1 MYRGSSRVTILALR
15 STCGSSLYPFHR
27 SAWKWNSANFVIT
40 EFSDVRHS
48 LGPHP
53 LLAFLTQ
60 IGSLR
65 VQKGAACVE
74 PKVVGTYVGVE
85 ALSGRGG
92 EMTMNTRNT
101 TRTNSLLGYPADAR
115 LLFVNADDFGM
126 CHAVNEAIIRSL
138 EEGIVGS
145 CSVMIPCPW
154 ALHALAWL
162 QEAPDVSFGVHLT
175 SVSEQPAYRWGPITC
190 RTEVPSLIDE
200 AGYFYPES
208 RIEEFLEQ
216 VDVGELEREYRAQIE
231 HVLDVGLRPTHLD
244 SHCAI
249 HTRREEIFEMTL
261 GLARQYGLPLRAYY
275 RPFIEKM
282 RRRGYPTNDHD
293 LMDTYDLDT
302 VGRAARYAR
311 MLRALPVGLSEWA
324 LHPGVGNAE
333 LRAAVPSWRVR
344 QSDFDFVVS
353 QEARAIL
360 HEEGIILVDYRA
372 LKALWN
378 DKPHA

>member
-1 MYRGSSRVTILALR
+1 
-15 STCGSSLYPFHR
+15 
-27 SAWKWNSANFVIT
+27 
-40 EFSDVRHS
+40 
-48 LGPHP
+48 
-53 LLAFLTQ
+53 
-60 IGSLR
+60 
-65 VQKGAACVE
+65 
-74 PKVVGTYVGVE
+74 
-85 ALSGRGG
+85 
-92 EMTMNTRNT
+92 MTMNTRNT
-101 TRTNSLLGYPADAR
+101 ARTNSLLGYPADAR
-115 LLFVNADDFGM
+115 LLLVNADDFGM

-145 CSVMIPCPW
+145 CSVMVPCPW

-190 RTEVPSLIDE
+190 RTEVPSLVDE

-208 RIEEFLEQ
+208 RIDEFLDQ
-216 VDVGELEREYRAQIE
+216 VDVTELEREYRAQIE

-249 HTRREEIFEMTL
+249 HTRRDGIFEMTL
-261 GLARQYGLPLRAYY
+261 GLAREYGVPLRAYY

-293 LMDTYDLDT
+293 LMDSYDLDT
-302 VGRAARYAR
+302 VGKAARYAR

-353 QEARAIL
+353 QEAQAIL
-360 HEEGIILVDYRA
+360 QEEGIILVDYREVQ
-372 LKALWN
+372 ALWN
-378 DKPHA
+378 DKSDA